1 VILYPAIDIRGGRVV
16 RLTQGDYGRETAHD
30 ADPLDAARRWK
41 EQAARV
47 LHVVDLD
54 GARSGHP
61 EHLDRVREIAELG
74 VPVQLGGGLRDAAAV
89 EAALTAGADRAVV
102 GTAAV
107 CDPDLVSTLVRDHG
121 DRIVVA
127 LDARGGRVA
136 VGGWLE
142 QSDAAPAELLT
153 TMVARGVHRFLY
165 TPIEVDGTLDGPA
178 LATLPEVDAVA
189 SQGGAELVYSG
200 GIGSIDDL
208 RRLAA
213 LGLASL
219 AGVIVG
225 RALYEGRF
233 TVDQGQA
240 ALDGDR

>member
-1 VILYPAIDIRGGRVV
+1 MILYPAIDIRGGRVV

-74 VPVQLGGGLRDAAAV
+74 VLVQLGGGLRDAAAV
-89 EAALTAGADRAVV
+89 EAALAAGADRAVV

-107 CDPDLVSTLVRDHG
+107 RDPDLVSTLVGDHG

-142 QSDAAPAELLT
+142 QSDAAPAELLSA
-153 TMVARGVHRFLY
+153 MAARGVRRFLY
-165 TPIEVDGTLDGPA
+165 TSIEVDGTLDGPA
-178 LATLPEVDAVA
+178 LAALPEVDAVA
-189 SQGGAELVYSG
+189 SRVGAELVYSG

-219 AGVIVG
+219 GGVIVG

-233 TVDQGQA
+233 TVDEGQA

>member
-16 RLTQGDYGRETAHD
+16 RLIQGDYGRETAHD

-107 CDPDLVSTLVRDHG
+107 CDPDLVSTLVGDHG

-142 QSDAAPAELLT
+142 QSDAAPAELLSA
-153 TMVARGVHRFLY
+153 MVARGVRRFLY

-178 LATLPEVDAVA
+178 LAALPEVDAVA

-233 TVDQGQA
+233 TVDEGQA

>member
-178 LATLPEVDAVA
+178 LAALPEVDAVA